1 MWRCSAAL
9 IKILSP
15 KYYNLVGNIFFI
27 PSWPRRP
34 VMTMTSALLLLL
46 LLNEPPRCLPAAQ
59 HGHLGGSQCSRS
71 GSKKCLHPCTFWT
84 TQLNYH
90 TLKVKLWT
98 AVWRTSHAWPASLIR
113 IQLHLLFAPA
123 SASAAAAVGWYHWS
137 TVYYAIIDTLNS
149 KWFADGYTVVDYGL
163 CSFRLALAIMQEPR
177 CVFSCVYVC
186 EGVCVCR
193 RAFAWPSSCLGF
205 ATVLY
210 YKPSTRRPPKASP
223 TPRPCRKRTTDDKQ
237 GTMGQKSQ
245 LSQN

>member
-1 MWRCSAAL
+1 MF
-9 IKILSP
+9 KIW
-15 KYYNLVGNIFFI
+15 KWQKV
-27 PSWPRRP
+27 
-34 VMTMTSALLLLL
+34 LLLL
-46 LLNEPPRCLPAAQ
+46 A
-59 HGHLGGSQCSRS
+59 S
-71 GSKKCLHPCTFWT
+71 LHNILDE

-90 TLKVKLWT
+90 TLKIELWT

-113 IQLHLLFAPA
+113 PIL
-123 SASAAAAVGWYHWS
+123 SCTCSAAGSCCCCCWLIPLKHCILCN
-137 TVYYAIIDTLNS
+137 IIDTLNS

-193 RAFAWPSSCLGF
+193 RAFAWPSSCRGF